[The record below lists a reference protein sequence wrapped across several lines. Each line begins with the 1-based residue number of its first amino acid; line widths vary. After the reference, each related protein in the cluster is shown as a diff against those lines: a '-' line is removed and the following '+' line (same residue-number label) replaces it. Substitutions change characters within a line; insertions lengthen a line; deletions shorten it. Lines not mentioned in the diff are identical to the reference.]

1 MPIPWAAI
9 IGVAMSLIELIIS
22 DKKRRDA
29 LKLQMFEFAK
39 KHDQDAIQG
48 NAKLRDEYER
58 MMREV
63 ERTG

>member
-1 MPIPWAAI
+1 
-9 IGVAMSLIELIIS
+9 MSLLELIIS

-39 KHDQDAIQG
+39 KHDEAAIRG

-58 MMREV
+58 MMKEV
-63 ERTG
+63 EKAEAS